1 MNLFVQQSGMIHENL
16 FINYLSRIHREED
29 FAFMLH
35 GFTRLLKNPLIQT
48 YLPNSN
54 KKVQNHQELLVFF
67 WKVCDFNKVLLI
79 LRFFPLRFLIHF
91 FFKQKFLYYV
101 LKSSDVLDV
110 LVPILFHLNDSR
122 ADQCKSLFLDGFR
135 KYFIVNRFA
144 IFV

>member
-1 MNLFVQQSGMIHENL
+1 MIHENL

-67 WKVCDFNKVLLI
+67 WKVCDFNKVII
-79 LRFFPLRFLIHF
+79 LSSQILSDYAFL
-91 FFKQKFLYYV
+91 
-101 LKSSDVLDV
+101 
-110 LVPILFHLNDSR
+110 N
-122 ADQCKSLFLDGFR
+122 
-135 KYFIVNRFA
+135 
-144 IFV
+144 

>member
-1 MNLFVQQSGMIHENL
+1 MVHENL

-67 WKVCDFNKVLLI
+67 WKVCDFNKV
-79 LRFFPLRFLIHF
+79 
-91 FFKQKFLYYV
+91 
-101 LKSSDVLDV
+101 
-110 LVPILFHLNDSR
+110 
-122 ADQCKSLFLDGFR
+122 SLSVYHHGFR
-135 KYFIVNRFA
+135 QKLPISVPEISLLRSEEQRRPGRPCSHSLSFE
-144 IFV
+144 